1 MPNLSSRNI
10 GPFKVFSVGFGC
22 MNISHAY
29 GTPPPPDEAE
39 QLLEEAFAR
48 GVNFFDTAALYG
60 FGSNEELL
68 ARSFLKKHRQQ
79 IVLASKGGMA
89 GVDGKRVI
97 NGRPEAI
104 RKNCEDSLRR
114 LQTDVIDL
122 YYLHR
127 VDKSVPI
134 EDSVGEMSRLVNEG
148 KIQTIGLSEASSA
161 SIQRAHAIHPITALQ
176 TEYSLWTRN
185 PEISVLKTCEQLG
198 IHFVA
203 FSPVARGYLGGR
215 LNDVSK
221 FEEKDIRRAMPR
233 FYPENYPKN
242 LELLDQV
249 REIAMNLGQPIATV
263 AIAWLLNRSENIT
276 PIPGTT
282 KVAHLIENIAAA
294 NLELDASTMQALDEI
309 LNQHTVVGTRYNP
322 ATQAEIDTE
331 EFN

>member
-1 MPNLSSRNI
+1 
-10 GPFKVFSVGFGC
+10 

-29 GTPPPPDEAE
+29 GTPPPADEAE
-39 QLLEEAFAR
+39 KLLEEAFAR

-68 ARSFLKKHRQQ
+68 ARSFLKKHRNQ

-134 EDSVGEMSRLVNEG
+134 EDSVGEISRLVEEG
-148 KIQTIGLSEASSA
+148 KIQTIGLSEASSKT
-161 SIQRAHAIHPITALQ
+161 IERAHAVHPITALQ

-185 PEISVLKTCEQLG
+185 PEISVLATCEKLG

-203 FSPVARGYLGGR
+203 FSPVARGFLGGR
-215 LNDVSK
+215 LLDVNQ

-242 LELLDQV
+242 LELLKNIQS
-249 REIAMNLGQPIATV
+249 IADSLGKPVATV

-282 KVAHLIENIAAA
+282 KLAHLIENIDAA
-294 NLELDASTMQALDEI
+294 NLALDSSTMQALEAT
-309 LNQHTVVGTRYNP
+309 LNERTVIGARYNP
-322 ATQAEIDTE
+322 STQAEIDTE
-331 EFN
+331 EF